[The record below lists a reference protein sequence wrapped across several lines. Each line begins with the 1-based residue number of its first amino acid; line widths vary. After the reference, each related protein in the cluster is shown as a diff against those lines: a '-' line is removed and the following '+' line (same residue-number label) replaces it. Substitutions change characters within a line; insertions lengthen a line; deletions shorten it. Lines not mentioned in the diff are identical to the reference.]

1 MCYALPVMLRGR
13 CSCIISGRPTPL
25 SFASSSLLRPLTSL
39 FPLHLRKPP
48 VSPLFPLLTQK
59 QGEAGAF
66 PPNVFAFN
74 PFVFF
79 DHVNYS
85 VKYNCRRADIPIL
98 ARGTNAARC
107 AGTRQQNRGD
117 EAKGGEL
124 YSGSAVRRL
133 QMKPTGDSVSRII
146 SGVPEAT
153 IDKSKRDFLRAAMAL
168 LAGLNLP
175 RTSLAGG
182 GLHGA
187 GGSGQRVVLV
197 VFGGVR
203 RAETF
208 SPQGLVN
215 IPHLSAD
222 LLPQS
227 LFYRDARNEGVT
239 AHFNAISSIL
249 TGNWQRVDDWGKLAP
264 TTPTLFE
271 QFRKGLGAAQS
282 DTWVVAS
289 NKALTNLIGA
299 SSATDYGPPYGAN
312 VVFPKQLMVAAVA
325 NALRAGRSRNM
336 ADREKIET
344 ELQSMLEAGNYEGL
358 GWSVFDGAERLDPR
372 VRGII
377 DGGHHVL
384 CAQRRPHFGR
394 RTDVPGEPRGHAEI
408 FTAPSG
414 GYLFGCGSGALR
426 FLRDA
431 RWRHTERRPALP
443 IRCGRKYKQ
452 TPNIRAR
459 PHWW

>member
-1 MCYALPVMLRGR
+1 
-13 CSCIISGRPTPL
+13 
-25 SFASSSLLRPLTSL
+25 
-39 FPLHLRKPP
+39 
-48 VSPLFPLLTQK
+48 
-59 QGEAGAF
+59 
-66 PPNVFAFN
+66 
-74 PFVFF
+74 
-79 DHVNYS
+79 
-85 VKYNCRRADIPIL
+85 
-98 ARGTNAARC
+98 
-107 AGTRQQNRGD
+107 
-117 EAKGGEL
+117 
-124 YSGSAVRRL
+124 
-133 QMKPTGDSVSRII
+133 MKPTGDSVPRII

-175 RTSLAGG
+175 RTSFAGG
-182 GLHGA
+182 GRHGA

-215 IPHLSAD
+215 IPHLSND

-299 SSATDYGPPYGAN
+299 SSAADYGPGYGAN

-336 ADREKIET
+336 ADREKIEA

-377 DGGHHVL
+377 EEAITSFVRSGGPTSGDELTFLVSREVMRKFSPRLLVVIFSDVEVAHFGSYAMHVGGIRTGDRLAYQMWQEIQANSEYKGRTTMVVMPEFGRDPDGSTTNGFFNHRGDTESTRGTWMMALGAAVEKPQIIERPIRHVDL
-384 CAQRRPHFGR
+384 CATLGDLLGCPPMDSQGVRLR
-394 RTDVPGEPRGHAEI
+394 ELRG
-408 FTAPSG
+408 
-414 GYLFGCGSGALR
+414 
-426 FLRDA
+426 
-431 RWRHTERRPALP
+431 
-443 IRCGRKYKQ
+443 
-452 TPNIRAR
+452 
-459 PHWW
+459 